1 MMISI
6 ELLAFAMLSAWI
18 VVTCVRCVLVVHSL
32 RRLAST
38 PTIYDASVPRI
49 A

>member
-1 MMISI
+1 MFILI
-6 ELLAFAMLSAWI
+6 ELLVFALLSIWVIA
-18 VVTCVRCVLVVHSL
+18 VCLRCALVVHSL

-38 PTIYDASVPRI
+38 PAIYVPRI